1 MNWGDEEGLDSFFP
15 GSKRKRSFRK
25 ERQTQ
30 TLTEMVEEEVEDFLG
45 KPREYQ
51 VNGKDI
57 KFYTIG
63 QLAHALNRRPV
74 TLRKWESEGIIP
86 MAQFIAPSDT
96 PNGRRRLYT
105 REQVEGI
112 IRIAEDEGILADT
125 WKPIKKTRFT
135 SRVISLFEEL
145 S

>member
-1 MNWGDEEGLDSFFP
+1 MNWGDEDSLDDFFP
-15 GSKRKRSFRK
+15 GSKHRRSFRK
-25 ERQTQ
+25 ERTTQ
-30 TLTEMVEEEVEDFLG
+30 TLTEMHEEEVEDFLG
-45 KPREYQ
+45 KPKIYQ
-51 VNGKDI
+51 VGGVDE

-63 QLAHALNRRPV
+63 QLASALNRKPV
-74 TLRKWESEGIIP
+74 TLRKWEAEGIIP

-105 REQVEGI
+105 RDQVEGI
-112 IRIAEDEGILADT
+112 INIAQDEGILHDT

-135 SRVISLFEEL
+135 ARVIALFEEL